1 MIKDLMP
8 WQKIGRW
15 YHVRLISD
23 GKKVTVEASDLKGVT
38 HANDHLVI
46 PFPMSIID
54 YKIDFKR
61 RKFKSEIEITHG
73 LIYTIN
79 DERVSIPSANVFE
92 KMDIFI
98 FGKMEG

>member
-1 MIKDLMP
+1 MIKDIIP

-23 GKKVTVEASDLKGVT
+23 GKKVTVEASDLNCNFSNTK
-38 HANDHLVI
+38 LVI
-46 PFPMSIID
+46 DDVMTILD
-54 YKIDFKR
+54 YKIDFKH
-61 RKFKSEIEITHG
+61 RKIKDSVDFEHKITYTSKNEHLN
-73 LIYTIN
+73 LI
-79 DERVSIPSANVFE
+79 SASAFE

>member
-23 GKKVTVEASDLKGVT
+23 GKKVTVESSDLKVSYE
-38 HANDHLVI
+38 APDLVI
-46 PFPMSIID
+46 NELLGVLD
-54 YKIDFKR
+54 YKFDFKR
-61 RKFKSEIEITHG
+61 RKIKDSADFTYKITYTAKNVSLH
-73 LIYTIN
+73 LI
-79 DERVSIPSANVFE
+79 PANAFE

>member
-23 GKKVTVEASDLKGVT
+23 GKKVTVEASDLKCSFSAT
-38 HANDHLVI
+38 HLVI
-46 PFPMSIID
+46 TDLVMVSD

-61 RKFKSEIEITHG
+61 RKFKDSIDFEPKITYTSKETSLN
-73 LIYTIN
+73 LI
-79 DERVSIPSANVFE
+79 PANTFE

>member
-23 GKKVTVEASDLKGVT
+23 GKKVTVESSDLKVSY
-38 HANDHLVI
+38 ASPHLVI
-46 PFPMSIID
+46 EELLVILD
-54 YKIDFKR
+54 YRIDFKR
-61 RKFKSEIEITHG
+61 RKFKDSVEFQPKIT
-73 LIYTIN
+73 YTAKNVTLNI
-79 DERVSIPSANVFE
+79 IPANAFE

>member
-23 GKKVTVEASDLKGVT
+23 GKKVSVESSDLKVSY
-38 HANDHLVI
+38 ASPQLVI
-46 PFPMSIID
+46 DELLNVLD

-61 RKFKSEIEITHG
+61 RKFKDSVEFNHQI
-73 LIYTIN
+73 IYKSNNVTLNTI
-79 DERVSIPSANVFE
+79 PANAFE

-98 FGKMEG
+98 FGKREG

>member
-15 YHVRLISD
+15 YHVRLLSD
-23 GKKVTVEASDLKGVT
+23 GKKVTVESSDLK
-38 HANDHLVI
+38 ASYASPHLVI
-46 PFPMSIID
+46 DELLNILD

-61 RKFKSEIEITHG
+61 RKFKDAVELEHKIT
-73 LIYTIN
+73 YTTKN
-79 DERVSIPSANVFE
+79 VTLNVIPANAFE